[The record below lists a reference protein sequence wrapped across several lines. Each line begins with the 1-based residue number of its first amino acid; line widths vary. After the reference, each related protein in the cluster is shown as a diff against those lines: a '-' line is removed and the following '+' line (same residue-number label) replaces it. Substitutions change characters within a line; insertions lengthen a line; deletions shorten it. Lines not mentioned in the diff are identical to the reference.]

1 MKKKLLALA
10 MLSVPIMS
18 VAQVQLVVT
27 PKGDISPV
35 AIPLDEIKQLNF
47 LEDDT
52 YFVLEHLDQRYRFSY
67 DVVQSIKFQGLVDDI
82 AATCVSDDAWRVSY
96 NQGQLTVSGMCDA
109 VTHADIFDL
118 NGCRHMSLPRY
129 SGQTIDVSS
138 LPKGAYILRVGQK
151 TFKFLK

>member
-27 PKGDISPV
+27 PKGGISPV

-52 YFVLEHLDQRYRFSY
+52 YFVLEHLDQRYRFNY
-67 DVVQSIKFQGLVDDI
+67 DAVQSIKFQGLVDDI
-82 AATCVSDDAWRVSY
+82 AATRVSDDAWRVSY

>member
-27 PKGDISPV
+27 PKGGGAATAIS
-35 AIPLDEIKQLNF
+35 LDEIKQINF
-47 LEDDT
+47 IGDGTTFEI
-52 YFVLEHLDQRYRFSY
+52 ERQSQRDVFSF
-67 DVVQSIKFQGLVDDI
+67 DNVQSIKFQGLVDDI
-82 AATCVSDDAWRVSY
+82 AATRVSDDAWRVSY

>member
-10 MLSVPIMS
+10 LLSVPFMAA
-18 VAQVQLVVT
+18 AQVQMVMT
-27 PKGDISPV
+27 FKGDFSP
-35 AIPLDEIKQLNF
+35 ASIPLDEIKQLNF
-47 LEDDT
+47 MDDDT
-52 YFVLEHLDQRYRFSY
+52 YFVLEHLDQRYKFSY

-82 AATCVSDDAWRVSY
+82 AATRVSDDAWRVSY

>member
-27 PKGDISPV
+27 PKGGGAATAIS
-35 AIPLDEIKQLNF
+35 LDEIKQINF
-47 LEDDT
+47 IGDDT
-52 YFVLEHLDQRYRFSY
+52 TFGIERQSQRDVFSF
-67 DVVQSIKFQGLVDDI
+67 DNVQSIKFQGLVDDI
-82 AATCVSDDAWRVSY
+82 AATRVSDDAWRVSY